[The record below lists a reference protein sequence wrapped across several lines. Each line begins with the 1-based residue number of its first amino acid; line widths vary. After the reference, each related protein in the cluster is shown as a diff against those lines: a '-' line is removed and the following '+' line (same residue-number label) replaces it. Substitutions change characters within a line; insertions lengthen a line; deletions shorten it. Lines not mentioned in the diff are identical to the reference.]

1 MYAIMGADWGRKKPE
16 KMQLKQREQ
25 PYSPLSTPIPIPSPP
40 PGSQITSSPAQVS
53 PSKSTSNP
61 DHYSYES
68 NEQGFPLVQVA
79 PSVEHLHAGHL
90 GEVTKGYDSD
100 LTNPAPPLLQN
111 QRSRGLRSPREQPR
125 VSEGSQSWQDGW

>member
-1 MYAIMGADWGRKKPE
+1 MIMGADWGRKKPE

-53 PSKSTSNP
+53 PSKSPSNP

-111 QRSRGLRSPREQPR
+111 QRSRGLSPREQPR